1 MLIGISGKKQVGKNT
16 AGTILALINC
26 FKQVESSGIPHETI
40 YEYIEKNFDDEYI
53 LSESQFNLKSFAE
66 KLKKMAGILCNN
78 SYTQYEDAQFKNT
91 VDPLTNMSNRQILQY
106 IGEAMR
112 NLFGEDIWIKAL
124 FQNYFGDTINGH
136 QYWIITDVRY
146 RNEADYIKDKGGI
159 LIRINR
165 NTRYNDDHKSETD
178 LDDYDKF
185 DYIVD
190 NNGTIDQLIDKMVDI
205 YNDLS
210 KK

>member
-1 MLIGISGKKQVGKNT
+1 MLIGISGKKQVGKST
-16 AGTILALINC
+16 
-26 FKQVESSGIPHETI
+26 SGII
-40 YEYIEKNFDDEYI
+40 LDYICVYAMEDLVI
-53 LSESQFNLKSFAE
+53 LSPYVKEEINKRIYTTRYNTNYIKSFANI
-66 KLKKMAGILCNN
+66 LKSMAAHLCNVN
-78 SYTQYEDAQFKNT
+78 EYDYEDGKFKSEIDST
-91 VDPLTNMSNRQILQY
+91 TGLTHREVLQK
-106 IGEAMR
+106 IGESMR
-112 NLFGEDIWIKAL
+112 NTFGDDIWIKSL
-124 FQNYFGDTINGH
+124 FSEGYDPKYDT
-136 QYWIITDVRY
+136 WIITDVRY

-165 NTRYNDDHKSETD
+165 NTGYNDNHKSETD